1 MQSVLL
7 ALLVCTIIIFAERV
21 LIQLINISYHR
32 KQFDDRIKGSKHN
45 IYLLGILYDSS
56 RSLFPVNCKK
66 FDKEDKII
74 QETILDLSLGS
85 KKGTNDDRF
94 DSSTPL
100 QLIRKVGRDAGCIGD
115 KITSVFGNIASEI
128 TGKQI
133 FAPNSAHSVV
143 LTALERDK
151 SAKALA
157 ERIWMSFVVEG
168 NNELYQDDLLKA
180 LGTNR
185 QKEAKVWFAAIDRD
199 GNGDIS
205 LEEMILTVTEYARQ
219 RKSINSSMHD
229 VDQAIDALDGLI
241 LTVAI
246 IVCIFVLGTYPKT
259 MLIYYPLT
267 QCSRFPCARVPYD
280 FVYVCHSS
288 FVALF
293 RIRDDSSGSPRF
305 LHLPFHQ
312 ASIRY
317 RRPC

>member
-1 MQSVLL
+1 
-7 ALLVCTIIIFAERV
+7 
-21 LIQLINISYHR
+21 
-32 KQFDDRIKGSKHN
+32 
-45 IYLLGILYDSS
+45 
-56 RSLFPVNCKK
+56 
-66 FDKEDKII
+66 
-74 QETILDLSLGS
+74 
-85 KKGTNDDRF
+85 
-94 DSSTPL
+94 
-100 QLIRKVGRDAGCIGD
+100 
-115 KITSVFGNIASEI
+115 
-128 TGKQI
+128 
-133 FAPNSAHSVV
+133 V

-168 NNELYQDDLLKA
+168 NNELYQDDLPKA
-180 LGTNR
+180 MGT
-185 QKEAKVWFAAIDRD
+185 KEAEEWFTAVDRD

-205 LEEMILTVTEYARQ
+205 LEEMILIVTEYARQ

-259 MLIYYPLT
+259 MVIYYPLT
-267 QCSRFPCARVPYD
+267 QCSCFPCARVPYD
-280 FVYVCHSS
+280 FNYVRHGS

-312 ASIRY
+312 ASI
-317 RRPC
+317 